1 MKRLQTEAK
10 LDNLNEVLAFAD
22 EILEEAGCSMKDQ
35 TAIDIALEEMFVNIV
50 SYAYTDSGVPE
61 SEQTAEVIMDVSGD
75 PASVSIT
82 LIDGGIPFDP
92 LAKEDPDTTLSAEE
106 RQIGGLGIYMVKQTM
121 NRVEYRREDNKNIF
135 TMEKTI

>member
-22 EILEEAGCSMKDQ
+22 GILEEAGCSMKDQ
-35 TAIDIALEEMFVNIV
+35 TAIDIALEEMFVNV
-50 SYAYTDSGVPE
+50 ASYAYTDSGVPE

>member
-22 EILEEAGCSMKDQ
+22 GILEEAGCSMKDQ

-50 SYAYTDSGVPE
+50 SYAYTDSGVSE